1 LPQQENNPQLCDVRF
16 RGGTRFSGCDAPRGG
31 ALTRGRTVATFGGLV
46 RERRQAVW
54 LTQEQLADKS
64 GLSVRTI
71 QALERDQVARPRRE
85 SVRLL
90 ADALGL
96 TGFTRTQFEVAA
108 RHGSAAGSRTGCG
121 TCQIADLVDCLA
133 HRLRDASQAEA
144 VATLTRLVAALAAAS

>member
-1 LPQQENNPQLCDVRF
+1 MR
-16 RGGTRFSGCDAPRGG
+16 APHGG
-31 ALTRGRTVATFGGLV
+31 ALTRGETVATFGDLV
-46 RERRQAVW
+46 RERRHAVW

-71 QALERDQVARPRRE
+71 QAIERNQVARPRRE

-96 TGFTRTQFEVAA
+96 KDFTRTQFEVAA
-108 RHGSAAGSRTGCG
+108 RQGSVASGGSDCG

-133 HRLRDASQAEA
+133 HRLR
-144 VATLTRLVAALAAAS
+144 